1 MAQFFKGRISQTWT
15 AIQQSEYSKQNQR
28 RINNTEDSLPKHYS
42 GNWWAANL
50 IKQVVFMSLNMW
62 QIRNDTL
69 HADKLMADY
78 NTQRRSLHIQT
89 EHEFEQAD
97 SSKYL
102 HRPYLERLTDPNHLL
117 QAWCV
122 TMERL
127 HKLNEHRREITLG
140 RDMEVVDEHAE
151 DLDKFDQ
158 EGYDR

>member
-1 MAQFFKGRISQTWT
+1 
-15 AIQQSEYSKQNQR
+15 
-28 RINNTEDSLPKHYS
+28 
-42 GNWWAANL
+42 
-50 IKQVVFMSLNMW
+50 MSLNMW